1 MLRELNV
8 DQFVNELASKSPAP
22 GGGSTAALA
31 GSLGASLTS
40 MVYSLTIGTK
50 AEEKLEPEII
60 EKMKK
65 ASEEVVKIKTDFVD
79 LMEEDTASFNE
90 FMAALGMP
98 KATDEEKAERKTA
111 LDAAKVKIM
120 AAPEKI
126 AKLGDSIWPYVE
138 LASDYG
144 NINAVSDAGVS
155 ALLTDA
161 SIKAALLNV
170 KINLPMIKDEARKEE
185 LNTLMAELTERST
198 AKCKEIYDSV
208 SKKLDE

>member
-1 MLRELNV
+1 MLRELNLDGFV
-8 DQFVNELASKSPAP
+8 DELASKSPAP
-22 GGGSTAALA
+22 GGGSAAALT

-40 MVYSLTIGTK
+40 MVYNLTIGTK
-50 AEEKLEPEII
+50 AEEKLEPEVV

-65 ASEEVVKIKTDFVD
+65 AGEEILRIKTQFVD
-79 LMEEDTASFNE
+79 LLEEDTASFTE
-90 FMAALGMP
+90 FMTALGMP

-126 AKLGDSIWPYVE
+126 AKLGDSVWPYVE
-138 LASDYG
+138 LANDYG
-144 NINAVSDAGVS
+144 NINAISDAGVS
-155 ALLTDA
+155 ALLIDA

-170 KINLPMIKDEARKEE
+170 KINLPMVKDEARKEE
-185 LNTLMAELTERST
+185 LTRFMAELTERST
-198 AKCKEIYDSV
+198 AKSREIFESV